1 MDQPT
6 PDGNEREVV
15 NFLPDEVCVV
25 VAAGGIADGAA
36 FYEHVRARL
45 NSRIVQLLRQYQ
57 PPTRGK
63 QTTASVLELD
73 LTPGRLAQR
82 FANNDAPLQPLVR
95 PGVQPRAP
103 RPTAGDH
110 AGPRDL
116 PPFLALR
123 REPPATTSWHLYYQ
137 LGSDRISLDSKFLEQ
152 RRDRID
158 CIRELTLLLNVHL
171 RGVQVDRFRRQ
182 AWTVVATT
190 PNWLTAALPFSCGSP
205 AGLPIAASPKTP
217 PAFSFPDAPLAA
229 ALNAPQRGKIMVAVL
244 DTCPAQDQ
252 VDKAATRFSG
262 NPLLQEVQQNVR
274 MNRPALVPDG
284 HFAALAPCE
293 PRLQWDMT
301 NPPHVNMADHGLF
314 AAGIVSSI
322 VPRGTPVFLIRVLN
336 DFGIGDS
343 LAIGHALAAL
353 PRALLGT
360 DQPGPRQPRLVVNL
374 SLGAEIPIP
383 ARLLD
388 RWLPETAKR
397 GADIAS
403 RLPEVC
409 ALFDQLHGNVSDV
422 VGWLTERGV
431 LVVAAAGNDA
441 LRRDVVPSEPPP
453 PRYPARYDE
462 VLGVAAVRRDL
473 HTPAVYSNRGDVVL
487 QTGSGHVATFGGNVV
502 PATNDQNAPRT
513 SPNDSVVGI
522 FSGTFPGGAANGS
535 GWARWS
541 GTSFSTPIIA
551 GLAARLWGTD
561 RGRTPVAL
569 AQYVRSFAHD
579 LHPGVNPFSPLEVP
593 VLHVAQT

>member
-6 PDGNEREVV
+6 PDANEREVV

-25 VAAGGIADGAA
+25 VAAEGVADGAA
-36 FYEHVRARL
+36 FYEHVRTRL
-45 NSRIVQLLRQYQ
+45 NSRIVQLIRQYQ

-63 QTTASVLELD
+63 QTTASPFELD
-73 LTPGRLAQR
+73 LTPRRLAQR
-82 FANNDAPLQPLVR
+82 FAQNEAPLQPLAR
-95 PGVQPRAP
+95 PGGQPRAP
-103 RPTAGDH
+103 QRTYGDH

-116 PPFLALR
+116 PPFLVLR
-123 REPPATTSWHLYYQ
+123 REPPAATSWHLYYQ
-137 LGSDRISLDSKFLEQ
+137 LGSDRISLDSKFLAQ
-152 RRDRID
+152 RRERMD

-171 RGVQVDRFRRQ
+171 RGVQVDRFRRRP
-182 AWTVVATT
+182 WTVVATT
-190 PNWLTAALPFSCGSP
+190 PNWLTAASPFSCGSP
-205 AGLPIAASPKTP
+205 AGLPIATSPKTAP
-217 PAFSFPDAPLAA
+217 VFSFPDQSLAT
-229 ALNAPQRGKIMVAVL
+229 ALNAPQRGKVIVAVL
-244 DTCPAQDQ
+244 DTCPQQDQ
-252 VDKAATRFSG
+252 VDKAAARFPG
-262 NPLLQEVQQNVR
+262 NPLLQEVQQTVR

-284 HFAALAPCE
+284 AFAVLEQCQ

-301 NPPHVNMADHGLF
+301 NAPHLNVADHGLF
-314 AAGIVSSI
+314 AAGIVRGI

-343 LAIGHALAAL
+343 LSIGHALAAL

-383 ARLLD
+383 ARLFE
-388 RWLPETAKR
+388 RWLPETSKR
-397 GADIAS
+397 DSDAAS
-403 RLPEVC
+403 RLPELC
-409 ALFDQLHGNVSDV
+409 ALFDRLHANVSDV
-422 VGWLTERGV
+422 VSWLTERGV

-441 LRRDVVPSEPPP
+441 LRRDVVPGEPPP
-453 PRYPARYDE
+453 PRFPARYDE

-502 PATNDQNAPRT
+502 PAANDQRSART

-522 FSGTFPGGAANGS
+522 FSGTLPGGGANGT

-541 GTSFSTPIIA
+541 GTSFSTPIVA

-561 RGRTPVAL
+561 RSRTPVAL
-569 AQYVRSFAHD
+569 AQYARSFAHD
-579 LHPGVNPFSPLEVP
+579 LHPGINPFSPLEVP